1 MGILLA
7 ERWMI
12 KKIILETLAIMKI
25 SILVV
30 IMNGF
35 VSYAQFEKNADF
47 DDYSPA
53 DQSFGTAVLNF
64 LPSILDPGKCRTCGL
79 LSNSQFKAKK
89 SQMKIKPSYAGRS
102 QPTKQSSSPRDLP
115 TLRAH
120 QDQREPNDI
129 ININDINNNDD
140 DDDDDDDDDQVTP
153 NYSKQ

>member
-1 MGILLA
+1 MGILLT

-120 QDQREPNDI
+120 QGQREPNDI
-129 ININDINNNDD
+129 INRGFTELRLSEFAQISDFF
-140 DDDDDDDDDQVTP
+140 QF
-153 NYSKQ
+153 

>member
-64 LPSILDPGKCRTCGL
+64 LPSILDPGKCKTCGL
-79 LSNSQFKAKK
+79 LSAYKTINVRQKK
-89 SQMKIKPSYAGRS
+89 SDENKTFICWSLSADKTIIFSPRS
-102 QPTKQSSSPRDLP
+102 PHIESSSGP
-115 TLRAH
+115 T
-120 QDQREPNDI
+120 
-129 ININDINNNDD
+129 
-140 DDDDDDDDDQVTP
+140 
-153 NYSKQ
+153 

>member
-79 LSNSQFKAKK
+79 LMFTKK
-89 SQMKIKPSYAGRS
+89 SEHCSLL
-102 QPTKQSSSPRDLP
+102 TKQ
-115 TLRAH
+115 
-120 QDQREPNDI
+120 
-129 ININDINNNDD
+129 
-140 DDDDDDDDDQVTP
+140 
-153 NYSKQ
+153 YM